1 MCYDAAMRLAWIA
14 ALLSIAAC
22 SKKSENNDRGMAPAD
37 EWKGAGSAMQPMQ
50 MHGAQHGTGDL
61 DPGEQMPPGHP
72 DISQMGGQASDL
84 PQLPA
89 PDPNR
94 AMDPS
99 HRIKGTI
106 SIDPK
111 LKDKV
116 KAGTPV
122 FLVAKM
128 IDANGQ
134 PAGAPL
140 AVERLEWSDSGIA
153 FSLDESNAMIAGTEL
168 KGDVMVVA
176 HYDTDGEARS
186 TTPGDVKGQAKVTI
200 PAENVKVVL
209 DQLIN

>member
-1 MCYDAAMRLAWIA
+1 MRIAWTV
-14 ALLSIAAC
+14 ALVCAAAC
-22 SKKSENNDRGMAPAD
+22 SKKSDNNDRGTAPAD

-50 MHGAQHGTGDL
+50 MHGGGHGAGDIA
-61 DPGEQMPPGHP
+61 PGQQMPAGHP
-72 DISQMGGQASDL
+72 DISQMQGGQASDL

-89 PDPNR
+89 PDPDR
-94 AMDPS
+94 KMDPA
-99 HRIKGTI
+99 HHIKGTI
-106 SIDPK
+106 AIDPK
-111 LKDKV
+111 LKEKV

-128 IDANGQ
+128 IDASGQ

-140 AVERLEWSDSGIA
+140 AVERLEWTGGDSLA

-186 TTPGDVKGQAKVTI
+186 TTAGDVKGQLKVTI
-200 PAENVKVVL
+200 PADGVKVVL